1 MGNMNLQ
8 TSYGSTPA
16 IGVAGQLEGS
26 IDPDIIP
33 LKNVE
38 ASASIPFGSAVAFK
52 TASPVTDLDALL
64 PAGSTDKLAGIV
76 VYGNTYARQWTD
88 SDGVKHGDLDSTGLV
103 PGVIMNVLR
112 AGKILVPCVTGCA
125 PADRLYVCYAAG
137 GATYTVQGTLGNAA
151 EASHTID
158 ATTQGQWL
166 STAAANG
173 LAWLQ
178 VDFLNK

>member
-8 TSYGSTPA
+8 TTYSSAPA
-16 IGVAGQLEGS
+16 IGYAGMLEGEL
-26 IDPDIIP
+26 DQDIIAM
-33 LKNVE
+33 KNVE
-38 ASASIPFGSAVAFK
+38 ATASIPFGSAVAFK
-52 TASPVTDLDALL
+52 TSSPSSDLDALL
-64 PAGSTDKLAGIV
+64 PAGSTDKIAGIV
-76 VYGNTYARQWTD
+76 AHSHAYARQWTD

-103 PGVIMNVLR
+103 PGTFLNVLR

-137 GATYTVQGTLGNAA
+137 STYTVVGTMGNAA

-158 ATTQGQWL
+158 CTTQGQWL
-166 STAAANG
+166 TTAAANG

-178 VDFLNK
+178 VNFLNK